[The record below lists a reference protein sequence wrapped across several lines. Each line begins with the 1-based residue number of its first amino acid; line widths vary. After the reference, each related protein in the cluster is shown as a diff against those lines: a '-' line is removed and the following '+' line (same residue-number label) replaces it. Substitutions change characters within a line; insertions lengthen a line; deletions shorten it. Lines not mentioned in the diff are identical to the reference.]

1 MSKIITPPTNPITR
15 ARKIEVYIETD
26 NAIVCIKGDNLY
38 NLAMECFSMYDD
50 VTGGIGGPILSKIG
64 TDEKMCQL
72 TFKTIENLN
81 IEYSPFIPDDK

>member
-1 MSKIITPPTNPITR
+1 MSKVVTPPTNPITR

-26 NAIVCIKGDNLY
+26 DAIVCIKGDNLY
-38 NLAMECFSMYDD
+38 DLAMECFPMYAD
-50 VTGGIGGPILSKIG
+50 VMGGRGGPILSKIG

-72 TFKTIENLN
+72 TFKTTEDLN

>member
-26 NAIVCIKGDNLY
+26 DAIVCIKGDNLY
-38 NLAMECFSMYDD
+38 NLAMECSPVYAD
-50 VTGGIGGPILSKIG
+50 VIGGRGRSILLKID

-72 TFKTIENLN
+72 TFKTTEDLN
-81 IEYSPFIPDDK
+81 VEYSPFIPEDK